1 MSALLS
7 IEPGECAG
15 CGGEGLVGG
24 GKVPTLCV
32 QCRGTG
38 EHPGVQAGREGDHLM
53 QAQSPETRMGT
64 GSAPGLVVG
73 ANTGALTR
81 IAEKLRRAGAR
92 LPMTVTAELATREGL
107 IASGLS
113 IALCLVETEIESQ
126 AADVAEQ
133 CTAQAQASTAAADI
147 QRQQDPV
154 QTSASTQGDTRKL
167 IVVGGRQ
174 LGAQALLDLQ
184 HDAARYRWLR
194 DKADG
199 MLGVA
204 APMVAS
210 LDETGR
216 VTTLLDGEDLDAAVD
231 MAMAAPAEKRQRKT
245 KRAGKEDGNAN

>member
-24 GKVPTLCV
+24 GKAPTLCV
-32 QCRGTG
+32 QCCGTG
-38 EHPGVQAGREGDHLM
+38 EHPGVQAGREGGHLA
-53 QAQSPETRMGT
+53 QAQSPGTRVDTGT
-64 GSAPGLVVG
+64 APGLVVG

-81 IAEKLRRAGAR
+81 IAEKLRRAGAK
-92 LPMTVTAELATREGL
+92 LPMTVTDEIATREGL

-126 AADVAEQ
+126 ATGAAKPCSAPDHA
-133 CTAQAQASTAAADI
+133 ALAGAST
-147 QRQQDPV
+147 QRQQHAV
-154 QTSASTQGDTRKL
+154 RTSTSTKAQGDAGKL

-174 LGAQALLDLQ
+174 FNAQALLDLQ

-194 DKADG
+194 DKADA

-210 LDETGR
+210 LDEAGR
-216 VTTLLDGEDLDAAVD
+216 VITLLDGDDLDAAVD
-231 MAMAAPAEKRQRKT
+231 MVMAAPAVKRQRKT
-245 KRAGKEDGNAN
+245 KRVGTGK